1 MQACSQ
7 SCTEKGLVLYGGMK
21 CLHTEAVQQ
30 LRNHIFFSAIV
41 FSHQQKLSWQLHCTA
56 IVLCFHTQYN
66 TGILL
71 IPARTCSYGVP
82 CVSKL
87 YIDSECII
95 LIAGIY
101 KCPGTFINHHQHH
114 SVNVYMSSALQS
126 ICCILN

>member
-1 MQACSQ
+1 LS
-7 SCTEKGLVLYGGMK
+7 GGMK

-56 IVLCFHTQYN
+56 TVLCFHTQYN

-71 IPARTCSYGVP
+71 IPARICSYGVP

-101 KCPGTFINHHQHH
+101 KCPGTFINHHHATPLSECVYIQCPAINMLH
-114 SVNVYMSSALQS
+114 SKLIYNFDT
-126 ICCILN
+126 NGTP